1 MNRIVLLK
9 ASNAKCPFSLMHL
22 IVYNSAQTV
31 LCVCLWRAVDDC
43 NIPSVK
49 KKKKKERI
57 RLFLVPTCP
66 PPNPTPHHSISPTS
80 LLSFGRLSLFFLSFS
95 LYLNTHT
102 HTHSFPHSPAGLHS
116 KPHNLTIIFPARSP
130 EKYLGTLKHLHHFIW
145 GKSSNLFW
153 WVLCSCLRLFYPC
166 FYNDIHVI

>member
-1 MNRIVLLK
+1 MQNVRFPLCIWLCIILHK
-9 ASNAKCPFSLMHL
+9 RC
-22 IVYNSAQTV
+22 
-31 LCVCLWRAVDDC
+31 CVCAFEEQLTIVT
-43 NIPSVK
+43 SHLLK

-57 RLFLVPTCP
+57 RLFLVATCP